1 MSQDEQVWRYQIGW
15 PERYP
20 KAEPLSLKAI
30 ERLRGLGNVAQEA
43 PQRYAD
49 ALARWQMTGYS
60 QPLRDFGS
68 SGSVLSDIG
77 GLLGGIG
84 GILR

>member
-1 MSQDEQVWRYQIGW
+1 MSQEEKVWQYQIGW

-20 KAEPLSLKAI
+20 KPEPLSPEVI
-30 ERLRGLGNVAQEA
+30 ERLRGLRNAAQEA

-60 QPLRDFGS
+60 RGAT
-68 SGSVLSDIG
+68 SVLSDIG

-84 GILR
+84 GFLR